1 MPPSSAEADPAG
13 AVEGGPGLA
22 PTTAEAVVGS
32 DPISAGL
39 LSETGTA
46 LPRGRRRPRVFRG
59 VTGFIVRRTLL
70 GVLTLFIASIIIFA
84 ATQALPGDPARAILG
99 RTATP
104 ESLAALREQLDL
116 DRPVTEQYWDWLSGV
131 LTGDLGESLVAGQ
144 PVTELLGSRIVNS
157 AFLMLLAA
165 LVSVPLAILIGVVS
179 ARRRDGPLD
188 HTLSVTTLA
197 VAGLPEFVVGIAL
210 VVLFGTTVFTVLPP
224 VSLIPPDSAPWNY
237 PKELILPTLTLVIAV
252 SPYIAR
258 IMRASMI
265 EVLES
270 DYVEM
275 ARLKGL
281 PRAEGRLGTRPP
293 QRDRPDDSGHR
304 HQPRLP
310 GRRHRR
316 RRVRVRL
323 SGDRRGARRR
333 GREPRHSGRPGSR
346 TAHRGRLRRS
356 QSHRRRRH
364 DPGQPPRA
372 DDASMTTVAA
382 PGPAV
387 PLPKQRRPWVVLLA
401 AAWRQGRT
409 KIGLALV
416 LLLVGCA
423 LIGPLF
429 APYSPTEFVGA
440 PYEKPSADA
449 LLGTDNL
456 GRDVLSR
463 FLWGGRSIL
472 ALAVLSTVLGVVLG
486 VAVGLVAAYAR
497 NALDDALMRA
507 MDVILAFPQI
517 VLALVAVAT
526 VGPKLW
532 LLVLVVGFTTA
543 PRVARVVRGAAL
555 DVVERDFVRAAEGIG
570 VSRTKIL
577 FGEVL
582 PNVTS
587 PLVVETSLRLT
598 FSIALISAL
607 SFLGFGLQ
615 PPAADWGLMIN
626 ENRLGLEIQP
636 WGVVMPVIAIGLLTI
651 GTSLV
656 GDGFSRASIG
666 IERGGRAE

>member
-1 MPPSSAEADPAG
+1 LPPSSAEADPAG
-13 AVEGGPGLA
+13 AVKGGPGLA

-70 GVLTLFIASIIIFA
+70 GILTLFLASIIIFA

-104 ESLAALREQLDL
+104 ESLAALREQLNL
-116 DRPVTEQYWDWLSGV
+116 DRPVTQQYWDWLSGV

-237 PKELILPTLTLVIAV
+237 PMELILPTLTLVIAV

-281 PRAEGRLGTRPP
+281 RERKVVW
-293 QRDRPDDSGHR
+293 GHA
-304 HQPRLP
+304 LP
-310 GRRHRR
+310 NAIAPTIQ
-316 RRVRVRL
+316 V
-323 SGDRRGARRR
+323 
-333 GREPRHSGRPGSR
+333 
-346 TAHRGRLRRS
+346 TAINLAYLAG
-356 QSHRRRRH
+356 
-364 DPGQPPRA
+364 GI
-372 DDASMTTVAA
+372 
-382 PGPAV
+382 
-387 PLPKQRRPWVVLLA
+387 VV
-401 AAWRQGRT
+401 
-409 KIGLALV
+409 V
-416 LLLVGCA
+416 
-423 LIGPLF
+423 
-429 APYSPTEFVGA
+429 EFV
-440 PYEKPSADA
+440 
-449 LLGTDNL
+449 
-456 GRDVLSR
+456 
-463 FLWGGRSIL
+463 F
-472 ALAVLSTVLGVVLG
+472 
-486 VAVGLVAAYAR
+486 AYPG
-497 NALDDALMRA
+497 
-507 MDVILAFPQI
+507 I
-517 VLALVAVAT
+517 
-526 VGPKLW
+526 
-532 LLVLVVGFTTA
+532 
-543 PRVARVVRGAAL
+543 GAAL
-555 DVVERDFVRAAEGIG
+555 VDAVANRDIPVVQAVALLIAAVYVVLNLIADVATILVSPRVR
-570 VSRTKIL
+570 T
-577 FGEVL
+577 
-582 PNVTS
+582 T
-587 PLVVETSLRLT
+587 LR
-598 FSIALISAL
+598 
-607 SFLGFGLQ
+607 
-615 PPAADWGLMIN
+615 
-626 ENRLGLEIQP
+626 
-636 WGVVMPVIAIGLLTI
+636 
-651 GTSLV
+651 
-656 GDGFSRASIG
+656 
-666 IERGGRAE
+666 